1 MSLIPDRMKFLRFER
16 WLINGAILVLVIVVV
31 FLLTAPSLD
40 SSFSSDPRFVVT
52 TRPQMG
58 LPASASLK
66 DRIFIWRLQLY
77 QRFRKPNPLAW
88 SFGASPTNQCSVHG
102 LLNQCAEITGVRYV
116 IAREVASGSV
126 LFGCTN
132 TLNGVQWVAAFT
144 EALQTGKPGWWDT
157 KNQIFHNEN
166 LVFVTNSPK
175 TILVL
180 PAAMAADFQRKKS
193 N

>member
-1 MSLIPDRMKFLRFER
+1 MPTSTDRLKFLRFER
-16 WLINGAILVLVIVVV
+16 WLITGAILVLVIVVA
-31 FLLTAPSLD
+31 FLLTAPPLD
-40 SSFSSDPRFVVT
+40 SSFASDPRFVIT
-52 TRPQMG
+52 SQPQLG
-58 LPASASLK
+58 LPANATIK
-66 DRIFIWRLQLY
+66 DRIFIWQLQLY
-77 QRFRKPNPLAW
+77 QRFSKPNPLAW
-88 SFGASPTNQCSVHG
+88 SFDASPTNQCSIHG
-102 LLNQCAEITGVRYV
+102 LLNQCAQATGVRYV
-116 IAREVASGSV
+116 IAREVAAGSV
-126 LFGCTN
+126 AFGHTN

-180 PAAMAADFQRKKS
+180 PPGMAAEFQRKKS